1 MRKYF
6 FLFIFLTIPL
16 ISFTLHKHYV
26 SLTQIEYIEDKEA
39 VQVTMRCF
47 LDDIEEAIEDRTG
60 EKLELASQ
68 NEHERAGFYLESYI
82 KNKFSIWIDG
92 VEMNYN
98 FLGKEYENDEVFFY
112 MELENIDKIN
122 SISIQNS
129 ILLEAFEEQ
138 QNIVKL
144 KINGIEKTII
154 LVKANDKEML
164 KF

>member
-39 VQVTMRCF
+39 VQITMRCF

-60 EKLELASQ
+60 EKLELSSQ

-82 KNKFSIWIDG
+82 KNKFSIYDG
-92 VEMNYN
+92 W
-98 FLGKEYENDEVFFY
+98 
-112 MELENIDKIN
+112 
-122 SISIQNS
+122 
-129 ILLEAFEEQ
+129 
-138 QNIVKL
+138 
-144 KINGIEKTII
+144 
-154 LVKANDKEML
+154 
-164 KF
+164 